1 MTSEKIR
8 WEEIAREDPFWTV
21 LALPGQKYGRWD
33 SEHFFATGEHEIAE
47 VMSRAER
54 LSHPRRRERALDFG
68 CGLGRL
74 TRSLSWRF
82 ERAVGLDIS
91 ETMVERA
98 RNLNVDFAGCEF
110 RVNTWPD
117 LRDFRDKSFDL
128 VYSGRVLQ
136 HMPDRGDI
144 ERYLA
149 EFLRVVRDDGLV
161 AFQLPNK
168 LSLPVLLRPRR
179 NLYLLLRGLGVSSS
193 FLYWRLGLHPMR
205 ITSVPTSAVA
215 GFVESSGGRV
225 LDIEQREGEMGCQDS
240 VYFVGCPGAE
250 AADGERL

>member
-1 MTSEKIR
+1 VTSEKVR

-21 LALPGQKYGRWD
+21 LAFPGEKYGRWD
-33 SEHFFATGEHEIAE
+33 SERFFATGEHEIAE
-47 VMSRAER
+47 VMSCAER
-54 LSHPRRRERALDFG
+54 LSHPRRRESALDFG

-74 TRSLSWRF
+74 TRPLSRRF

-91 ETMVERA
+91 ETMLERA
-98 RNLNVDFAGCEF
+98 RSLNVDFAGCEF

-117 LRDFRDKSFDL
+117 LRDFPDKSFDL

-136 HMPDRGDI
+136 HMPDRRDV

-168 LSLPVLLRPRR
+168 LSLPVRLKPRR
-179 NLYLLLRGLGVSSS
+179 NLYVLLRGLGISSS

-205 ITSVPTSAVA
+205 IMSAPTSKVA
-215 GFVESSGGRV
+215 GLLASRGARV
-225 LDIEQREGEMGCQDS
+225 LYVEQRKGEMGCQDS
-240 VYFVGCPGAE
+240 IYFVRRAGAE
-250 AADGERL
+250 ANEGERL